1 MKLPVFIF
9 LLILTIFWDVQA
21 GDFSSLMKENYLL
34 TDKNFDIDCR
44 YAFNKTFKLLT
55 PISETVKGNTYIQR
69 DFKVETE
76 SKTINMSFVLN
87 SVSGKNSYTI
97 VFDQKYR
104 SESKLTKREF
114 YISPVN
120 DVNFAREFETSQIVC
135 GVNFAYAYPF
145 TLNDGEYHI
154 NVHPHKIYDWQ
165 SLLKTQIENYLSND
179 RYRSLIL
186 LETGNYRG
194 NLVNIQD
201 FLNNIDYRLPQVN
214 YASDLDQIPEMP
226 LIVSPAGHNRYFFQA
241 SNELTITFTGG
252 NHNYCI
258 WNNTREVLESFMRSK
273 SNAKVTIYYDS
284 YSIIAQA
291 KGIEGFRF
299 NFPRREINQSN
310 LLKNLL
316 ANSKT
321 ALNYHS
327 NYHRY
332 FKDSFFREFMGMF
345 KSIRLSYQAVG
356 FNQTNII
363 QGQGNRKLEIS
374 LIYLE

>member
-1 MKLPVFIF
+1 MRLFFF
-9 LLILTIFWDVQA
+9 LLLFNCNVFCEVRA
-21 GDFSSLMKENYLL
+21 GDFTTLMKETYLL

-44 YAFNKTFKLLT
+44 YAFNKTFKLVT
-55 PISETVKGNTYIQR
+55 PVSDTMKGNDFIQR
-69 DFKVETE
+69 DFKIQTDNN
-76 SKTINMSFVLN
+76 SASMSFVLK

-97 VFDQKYR
+97 LFDKKHR
-104 SESKLTKREF
+104 SESRLTKRQF
-114 YISPVN
+114 YIAPVN
-120 DVNFAREFETSQIVC
+120 DLNFARDFETSQIVC
-135 GVNFAYAYPF
+135 SVNFAYAYPF
-145 TLNDGEYHI
+145 TLNDGDYHI

-165 SLLKTQIENYLSND
+165 SLLKTQIENYFRD
-179 RYRSLIL
+179 DKYQSLIL

-194 NLVNIQD
+194 NLVNITD
-201 FLNNIDYRLPQVN
+201 FLNNIDYRLPQVD
-214 YASDLDQIPEMP
+214 YASDLDQIPEIP
-226 LIVSPAGHNRYFFQA
+226 LIVSPAGHNRYDFQA
-241 SNELTITFTGG
+241 TNELNITFTGG

-284 YSIIAQA
+284 NSIIAQA

-299 NFPRREINQSN
+299 NFPRRDINHSN

-316 ANSKT
+316 ANSNT

-327 NYHRY
+327 SYHRY

-345 KSIRLSYQAVG
+345 KTTKLNYRAEG
-356 FNQTNII
+356 FNQTNVI
-363 QGQGNRKLEIS
+363 QGQGNRELEIS